1 MRRPALLAT
10 LLAVALFAV
19 IYGKYRL
26 DKSIKEGKFS
36 SSEETTV
43 DPDHPMTI
51 DLGVEPDPRK
61 PQPQDVAP
69 HSAGGNSHIDVMGAL
84 VEARQAFRQKEAVAG
99 EAAKDPH
106 STPSN
111 IIQSAEKLGQLITLE
126 QSHPEYRPEFQAF
139 YLECSK
145 DKEVITI
152 TRVQCLEKYVQSKKP
167 NPEEEAKVL
176 DEVDPIVKKLYG
188 EMKR

>member
-1 MRRPALLAT
+1 MRRPALLAI

-26 DKSIKEGKFS
+26 DKSIKEGKFNS
-36 SSEETTV
+36 TEETTV

-51 DLGVEPDPRK
+51 DLGVEPDPNK
-61 PQPQDVAP
+61 PRPQDAPP
-69 HSAGGNSHIDVMGAL
+69 HSTGAASHTDVMATL
-84 VEARQAFRQKEAVAG
+84 VEARQTFRQKDAVATDASK
-99 EAAKDPH
+99 EPH
-106 STPSN
+106 NTPSA

-126 QSHPEYRPEFQAF
+126 QNHPEYRPEFQAF
-139 YLECSK
+139 YLECAK
-145 DKEVITI
+145 DAEVITI

-167 NPEEEAKVL
+167 SPDEEAKVL
-176 DEVDPIVKKLYG
+176 NEVDPIVKKLYG